1 MVFLAQ
7 LLMQDGM
14 SLDDLVSKKLLLL
27 VGKAASCLNSVLLGG
42 GRDGTKVGSIL
53 MPCLPKTAVELV
65 GEDQKKHIAT
75 VSSMGGLDV
84 VICMEQAVDQE
95 QAVSWSSFVF
105 DRLQPKEIVIVGSL
119 DAYLFR
125 GCFDGAMDEMVYK
138 LTTAHS
144 HNSTADVPLL
154 STGNLIHGV
163 EAAMVNTADLN
174 GLPAVCIV
182 GIGTNQCPRYGLV
195 AKLANAALQ
204 EMAYTGLQTE
214 EKKQLQQLL
223 QQRYVSS
230 ADISVY
236 V

>member
-1 MVFLAQ
+1 
-7 LLMQDGM
+7 
-14 SLDDLVSKKLLLL
+14 
-27 VGKAASCLNSVLLGG
+27 
-42 GRDGTKVGSIL
+42 
-53 MPCLPKTAVELV
+53 
-65 GEDQKKHIAT
+65 
-75 VSSMGGLDV
+75 
-84 VICMEQAVDQE
+84 
-95 QAVSWSSFVF
+95 
-105 DRLQPKEIVIVGSL
+105 
-119 DAYLFR
+119 
-125 GCFDGAMDEMVYK
+125 
-138 LTTAHS
+138 
-144 HNSTADVPLL
+144 
-154 STGNLIHGV
+154 
-163 EAAMVNTADLN
+163 MVNTADLH